1 MYFGEN
7 THQHASRDVGV
18 EGGIAR
24 AAQGKAGQEF
34 LCPFGRR
41 AKPAQQFREH
51 ASEVGVPILP
61 VMLFPPPPLASFPPK
76 FLPFP
81 SFFREE
87 RTFVFL
93 NENAFRS

>member
-51 ASEVGVPILP
+51 ASEVGVPDPADDALSP
-61 VMLFPPPPLASFPPK
+61 PRLFSTKISALSF
-76 FLPFP
+76 LL
-81 SFFREE
+81 SRGENLRFFE
-87 RTFVFL
+87 
-93 NENAFRS
+93 

>member
-61 VMLFPPPPLASFPPK
+61 MMLFPPPSF
-76 FLPFP
+76 LLSRAREP
-81 SFFREE
+81 SFF
-87 RTFVFL
+87 F
-93 NENAFRS
+93 

>member
-61 VMLFPPPPLASFPPK
+61 MMLLPPPPCLFSTKISA
-76 FLPFP
+76 LFP
-81 SFFREE
+81 SFASE
-87 RTFVFL
+87 RTFVFFL

>member
-61 VMLFPPPPLASFPPK
+61 MMLFPPPPRLFSTKISALSF
-76 FLPFP
+76 LL
-81 SFFREE
+81 SRGENLRFFE
-87 RTFVFL
+87 
-93 NENAFRS
+93 

>member
-61 VMLFPPPPLASFPPK
+61 MMLFPPPPSPLFHQNFCP
-76 FLPFP
+76 FLPSFARREP
-81 SFFREE
+81 SFF
-87 RTFVFL
+87 
-93 NENAFRS
+93 

>member
-61 VMLFPPPPLASFPPK
+61 MMLFPRPLFHQNFCS
-76 FLPFP
+76 L
-81 SFFREE
+81 SFFRE
-87 RTFVFL
+87 R
-93 NENAFRS
+93 ENLRFFFE

>member
-61 VMLFPPPPLASFPPK
+61 MMLFPPPCLFSTKISA
-76 FLPFP
+76 LFP
-81 SFFREE
+81 SFFRE

>member
-61 VMLFPPPPLASFPPK
+61 MMLFPPPPPRLFSTKISALSF
-76 FLPFP
+76 LL
-81 SFFREE
+81 SRGENLRFFE
-87 RTFVFL
+87 
-93 NENAFRS
+93 